1 MGRGHQLLLSIT
13 GSSHRSRC
21 ILWKPTSQVLIN
33 TNTSIFSTD
42 ISLPKINSKNDSA
55 PWRGGERLKAMTQA
69 ERKIESLSEICEG
82 NKKKESEGESI
93 GGDDRARAK
102 LVALSNAEKEAVDA
116 QAAFLTCATT
126 ASVGKLDELYERWKI
141 SEQNLGFAYSQ
152 AIKYT
157 SRIHHDEEATMT
169 AERLM
174 YQWMD
179 RVMESFGSSLV
190 WMKDI
195 EDAVEDST
203 TVYLNKKW
211 MIRTIHGIMPR
222 LTTSRTDHSPGKD
235 VKIYPKIRLPPPSSK
250 DYINLL
256 RAYSNS
262 KARRKG
268 QQCEAL
274 MKSMMMLANTVSCHY
289 DTNNEENGAKEKTC
303 DIEKE
308 TANGVGE
315 EENELW
321 KIWVHESIP
330 NSKAF
335 ALAIK
340 VRLSRSR
347 RLFSCELR
355 LLPTRIPCFL
365 SD

>member
-1 MGRGHQLLLSIT
+1 
-13 GSSHRSRC
+13 
-21 ILWKPTSQVLIN
+21 
-33 TNTSIFSTD
+33 
-42 ISLPKINSKNDSA
+42 
-55 PWRGGERLKAMTQA
+55 MTQA
-69 ERKIESLSEICEG
+69 EKKIQSLSKICEG
-82 NKKKESEGESI
+82 NEKKESEDKSI

-102 LVALSNAEKEAVDA
+102 LAALSKAEKDAVDA
-116 QAAFLTCATT
+116 QAAFLACTT
-126 ASVGKLDELYERWKI
+126 TTTSEGKLDELYERWKFA
-141 SEQNLGFAYSQ
+141 EQNLGFAYSQ

-157 SRIHHDEEATMT
+157 SRVHHDEEATMT

-179 RVMESFGSSLV
+179 RVMESFGTSLV

-195 EDAVEDST
+195 EDAVEDSN

-211 MIRTIHGIMPR
+211 MIRTIHSIMPR
-222 LTTSRTDHSPGKD
+222 LTMSRMDRSPDKD
-235 VKIYPKIRLPPPSSK
+235 VKIFPKIRLPPPSSK

-274 MKSMMMLANTVSCHY
+274 MKNMMMLANKVSCYY
-289 DTNNEENGAKEKTC
+289 DSNKEENWAEENIC
-303 DIEKE
+303 DIEGE
-308 TANGVGE
+308 TAKGFGE
-315 EENELW
+315 EENEVW

-340 VRLSRSR
+340 VSLAISRKW
-347 RLFSCELR
+347 FS
-355 LLPTRIPCFL
+355 
-365 SD
+365 